1 MINPEKI
8 AHDLSLIYVKHH
20 LDELR
25 QMNYHFSENLPVP
38 KEIEE
43 LEIMWQTYAYAFQ
56 YLSASLSEETFE
68 RIWKEFDE
76 GKLPKLF

>member
-25 QMNYHFSENLPVP
+25 QINYRFSEDLPVP

-43 LEIMWQTYAYAFQ
+43 LEIMWQTYAYAFR
-56 YLSASLSEETFE
+56 YLRSSLSEESLE
-68 RIWKEFDE
+68 DIWKKFDE